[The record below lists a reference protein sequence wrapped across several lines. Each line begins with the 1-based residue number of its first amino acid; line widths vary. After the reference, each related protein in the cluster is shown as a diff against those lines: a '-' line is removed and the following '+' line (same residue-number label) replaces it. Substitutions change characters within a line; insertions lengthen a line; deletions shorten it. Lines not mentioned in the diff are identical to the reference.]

1 MVPERPVCRCLIL
14 LALLAFAL
22 PPAAVSAQ
30 SLPALATGGAV
41 HPASQFRNPAD
52 RLPHPTQSPASL
64 ASRVLVVYDPTVPDS
79 VNVANHYLTAR
90 GIPSANLCAITP
102 PETVFP
108 LSWSVWLSS
117 VKAPIQ
123 SCLDTVGPDQ
133 ILYIVL
139 SYIRPFGLFAENGK
153 QYSVDGY
160 IADIWDVYSTVDA
173 FPYPAQNHPYFA
185 AAENQGNSYE
195 PFVSFAAYRAQPG
208 ALRIYSVWRLDGATA
223 ALAMGLVDKALAAE
237 ANGLAGQACLDRIYG
252 PIGGV
257 LDSGYGS
264 GDWDLHQAAV
274 FTGQAGFSVT
284 EDSHQQEFGTLPAPM
299 CPNAALYSGWYSL
312 NHYND
317 AFTWN
322 TGAIGFHLA
331 SLAAADPRSGPNWS
345 ANAIK
350 KGIAVTS
357 GAMAEPFLQGMAHP
371 GGFFQNLLEGA
382 SVGDAFMR
390 NTAWLKWMILNLG
403 DPLYL
408 PFPGGRPPF
417 NGPNPQASLIL
428 NPQYPVG
435 PASSTGTV
443 VLPSPAPPGG
453 TVVNLSSNRPS
464 VAAVPAS
471 VTVPQGATSANFNIT
486 TTLVTSNTPVVIS
499 TSGGITQSNTLSDS
513 PLLGGLFT
521 IFPSLIGGGPITAAV
536 ALDANAP
543 PGGTV
548 VALSSSN
555 PAVAPVPATVTVP
568 QGAFYFIF
576 TIETKS
582 VGANTPVTFAAT
594 LDGAR
599 TVVNVTVLPVLS
611 ALNLS
616 MKTVVGGNNVN
627 GTVVL
632 TGPAYA
638 GGITVNLSSSDPSV
652 ASVPS
657 SVTVPAGMNTA
668 VFPIT
673 TFAVAS
679 STPVTI
685 SAVSGGPA
693 KTATLTV
700 TPPALKSLSLSPTT
714 VTGGQSSTGTVTL
727 SGPAP
732 AGGTSVA
739 LSSSNPGVAE
749 PPASVTVLSGAS
761 SANFYVTTFSVH
773 QTTVVNITA
782 TYGGSKTA
790 PLTVKP

>member
-1 MVPERPVCRCLIL
+1 MVRGQPVCRCLIL

-22 PPAAVSAQ
+22 SPAVVPAQ
-30 SLPALATGGAV
+30 SLPALAPGGAV
-41 HPASQFRNPAD
+41 HPAEQVRNPAEHPP
-52 RLPHPTQSPASL
+52 RLTQNPSSL
-64 ASRVLVVYDPTVPDS
+64 AQRVLVVYDPTVPDS
-79 VNVANHYLTAR
+79 VTVANHYLTAR
-90 GIPSANLCAITP
+90 GIPNANLCAITP

-108 LSWSVWLSS
+108 LSWSVWLSA

-139 SYIRPFGLFAENGK
+139 SYIRPFGLFAQNGK
-153 QYSVDGY
+153 QYSLDGY
-160 IADIWDVYSTVDA
+160 IADVWDVYSTVDA
-173 FPYPAQNHPYFA
+173 FPYPAQAHPYFA
-185 AAENQGNSYE
+185 AAQSQGNSYE
-195 PFVSFAAYRAQPG
+195 PFVSLADYRAQHG

-237 ANGLAGQACLDRIYG
+237 ASGLAGQACLDRLYG

-274 FTGQAGFSVT
+274 FAGQAGFSVT
-284 EDSHQQEFGTLPAPM
+284 EDSHQQEFGTPPAPL

-322 TGAIGFHLA
+322 TGAIGFHID
-331 SLAAADPRSGPNWS
+331 SLSAADPRSGPNWS

-350 KGIAVTS
+350 KGITVTG
-357 GAMAEPFLQGMAHP
+357 GAMAEPFLQGLAHP
-371 GGFFQNLLEGA
+371 GGFFLNLLEG
-382 SVGDAFMR
+382 SNVGDAFLR

-403 DPLYL
+403 DPLYR
-408 PFPGGRPPF
+408 PFPGGLPPF

-443 VLPSPAPPGG
+443 VLPIPAPPGG

-464 VAAVPAS
+464 IAAVPAS

-486 TTLVTSNTPVVIS
+486 TTLVTANTPVVIS
-499 TSGGITQSNTLSDS
+499 ASGGITQSNTLSDV
-513 PLLGGLFT
+513 PLLGGLFAM
-521 IFPSLIGGGPITAAV
+521 FPSLIGGGPITAAV
-536 ALDANAP
+536 ALDASAP
-543 PGGTV
+543 PGGAV

-555 PAVAPVPATVTVP
+555 PAVAPVPANVTVP
-568 QGAFYFIF
+568 QGASYLIF
-576 TIETKS
+576 SIETSS
-582 VGANTPVTFAAT
+582 VGANTPVTFAVS

-599 TVVNVTVLPVLS
+599 TVTSVTVLPALS

-616 MKTVVGGNNVN
+616 MKTIVGGNSLH

-632 TGPAYA
+632 TGPAYS
-638 GGITVNLSSSDPSV
+638 GGVTVNLSSSAPSV
-652 ASVPS
+652 ASVPAS
-657 SVTVPAGMNTA
+657 ITVPAGMNIA

-700 TPPALKSLSLSPTT
+700 TPPALKSLSLSPPT

-727 SGPAP
+727 NGPAP
-732 AGGTSVA
+732 AGGISVA
-739 LSSSNPGVAE
+739 LSSSNPGVAK
-749 PPASVTVLSGAS
+749 PPSSVTVLSGAS
-761 SANFYVTTFSVH
+761 SASFSVTTFSVH
-773 QTTVVNITA
+773 QTTVVSITA
-782 TYGGSKTA
+782 TYKGAKTA